1 MVVALPAADKA
12 RERVC
17 PRRDG
22 YDPYRAYNPYA
33 MLNAAR
39 KFIGTNYNIYT

>member
-17 PRRDG
+17 PRLDG
-22 YDPYRAYNPYA
+22 YHPYRVYNPYA
-33 MLNAAR
+33 MANTAR
-39 KFIGTNYNIYT
+39 